1 MKILIFIPT
10 FNDRLLIASLV
21 KSILA
26 LGVEFYT
33 LVIDDGSD
41 PALEIDGLSGPREK
55 YFRCPYNVGL
65 GVTTNIALDYA
76 QKEQFDIFLRIDAD
90 GQHPLDCIPPIIKAS
105 NIKNIEN
112 FCYMHGQ
119 IYETHKEIFNSNPR
133 NYIVW
138 GNFFYKMVNKYAPNT
153 NVIKVKYPYFNF
165 KINKKLKQNK
175 NKIKKILFIEEYQ
188 GDVEIYNNIFKNLKN
203 KYLFFYRPKLRSTI
217 KNKIDNIEILN
228 PKINILESIR
238 NNNIDLVIG
247 TSSNI
252 LLESYLVDVLS
263 ASVEKKNNLLSFYQT
278 KYKLVYNLNLI
289 SVDKDLHYIFKNYK
303 KLLDKYKQRTWGNEK
318 KI

>member
-1 MKILIFIPT
+1 MMWFYFKFKNNVDNKFKERFYISLLNILSPSKIY
-10 FNDRLLIASLV
+10 
-21 KSILA
+21 IL
-26 LGVEFYT
+26 
-33 LVIDDGSD
+33 DD
-41 PALEIDGLSGPREK
+41 
-55 YFRCPYNVGL
+55 
-65 GVTTNIALDYA
+65 
-76 QKEQFDIFLRIDAD
+76 LR
-90 GQHPLDCIPPIIKAS
+90 HIPPIIKAS